1 MRSELT
7 NYTCVSAAFQLTLF
21 SLLVLHVRVR
31 FSRSLL
37 SFGSP
42 KVGLIMK
49 DIRSLRQAPAFDML
63 GRQIGRTDGAD
74 SSEGRY
80 RSSAG
85 GVVRGGSSS
94 SNSLKKI
101 CWHRRRHLPAQG
113 LGGDLL
119 ADSLADHCSKAKV
132 GR

>member
-21 SLLVLHVRVR
+21 SLLVLR
-31 FSRSLL
+31 FSRRLAPF
-37 SFGSP
+37 FGSP

-119 ADSLADHCSKAKV
+119 ADGLADHCSKAKV